1 MARVFG
7 FWLPAALQGDLLFL
21 YALRRQQHVATMIV
35 ATMTV
40 ASYFIK
46 DA

>member
-7 FWLPAALQGDLLFL
+7 FWDPAALQGDLLFL
-21 YALRRQQHVATMIV
+21 YALRRQQHVATVIV

-40 ASYFIK
+40 ASWMLVIS
-46 DA
+46 